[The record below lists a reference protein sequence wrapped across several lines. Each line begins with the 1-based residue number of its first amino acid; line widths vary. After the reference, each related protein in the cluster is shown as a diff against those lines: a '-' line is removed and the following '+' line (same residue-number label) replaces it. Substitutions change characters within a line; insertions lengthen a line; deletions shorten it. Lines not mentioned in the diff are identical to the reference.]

1 MNSTELPE
9 GTEEKFDSKSIAIIG
24 AAVVGLGVLITKW
37 MTRKQE
43 LLYEELPP
51 IIIKDGSFIIESD
64 EDLIHPPQ
72 SPNTYKRRGFGE
84 IKGVRVFTI
93 NEKTGRAISD
103 DYDDN
108 NGVEVDIRL
117 QRHTPSGWQDI
128 NPLVTVR
135 TVNNAGNPKDFVL
148 TIGKKL
154 GKKGRPKHERID
166 RRGDD
171 DSENIRFGQIVV
183 RENDGGGDTFDAN
196 EGDNYLI
203 AFYKDTL

>member
-9 GTEEKFDSKSIAIIG
+9 GTEEKFDSKSIAIIN
-24 AAVVGLGVLITKW
+24 AALIGLGVLITKW

-64 EDLIHPPQ
+64 EDLYHSAQ

-93 NEKTGRAISD
+93 NEKTGRAVSD

-117 QRHTPSGWQDI
+117 QRQILGVWQDI
-128 NPLVTVR
+128 PGLVTVR
-135 TVNNAGNPKDFVL
+135 TVNNAGNQKDFVL

-154 GKKGRPKHERID
+154 GKKVHPKHGRTD
-166 RRGDD
+166 RYGDD

-183 RENDGGGDTFDAN
+183 RENDGGGGTCNAN
-196 EGDNYLI
+196 EGDNFLI
-203 AFYKDTL
+203 AFYKTTL

>member
-9 GTEEKFDSKSIAIIG
+9 GTEEKFDSKSIAVIG

-37 MTRKQE
+37 ITRKKM
-43 LLYEELPP
+43 LLDTELPP

-64 EDLIHPPQ
+64 EDLYQPPH
-72 SPNTYKRRGFGE
+72 SSNTYNRRDFGE

-93 NEKTGRAISD
+93 NEKTGRAKSD
-103 DYDDN
+103 PYNDN

-117 QRHTPSGWQDI
+117 QRQISGVWQDI
-128 NPLVTVR
+128 PGLVTVR
-135 TVNNAGNPKDFVL
+135 TVNNAGNQKDFVL

-154 GKKGRPKHERID
+154 GKKGNPKHGRKD

-171 DSENIRFGQIVV
+171 DSETIRFRQIVV
-183 RENDGGGDTFDAN
+183 REKDGGGGTCNAN
-196 EGDNYLI
+196 EGDNFLI
-203 AFYKDTL
+203 AFYKTTL